1 MVNVE
6 ARLKVKG
13 KNFEIIVDVDK
24 AIQMK
29 KGMPVN
35 IENVLS
41 IDEIFSDHKKGLKV
55 SSADLQ
61 TAFGTSDV
69 RAVAEKIVKQ
79 GEILL
84 PAEYRK
90 KEQETR
96 VRQMIDFLVR
106 NAIDPITGNPHTET
120 RIMAAIEQAGINI
133 ENKPIEQQVTKV
145 LSKLKEIMPI
155 KIETKKLRVVIPAV
169 HTGRAYGVIQE
180 YKESE
185 NWLSNGDLACII
197 HIPAGLEMDFY
208 DKLNGV
214 THGSAVVEEVKE
226 K

>member
-6 ARLKVKG
+6 ARLKMKG
-13 KNFEIIVDVDK
+13 KNFEVIVDVDK
-24 AIQMK
+24 AVQMK
-29 KGMPVN
+29 KGLPVS
-35 IENVLS
+35 IENVLGV
-41 IDEIFSDHKKGLKV
+41 DEIFYDHKKGLKA

-61 TAFGTSDV
+61 TAFGTSDI
-69 RAVAEKIVKQ
+69 RQVAEKIVKQ

-96 VRQMIDFLVR
+96 VKQVIDFFVR
-106 NAIDPITGNPHTET
+106 NAVDPTTGRPHTET
-120 RIMAAIEQAGINI
+120 RIKAAIEQAGVNI
-133 ENKPIEQQVTKV
+133 ENKPIEQQINAI
-145 LSKLKEIMPI
+145 LSKLKEILPI
-155 KIETKKLRVVIPAV
+155 KIETKKLRVTVPAL
-169 HTGRAYGVIQE
+169 HTGKVYGLLQE

-185 NWLSNGDLACII
+185 NWLSNGDLSCMIN
-197 HIPAGLEMDFY
+197 IPAGLEMDFY

-214 THGSAVVEEVKE
+214 THGSAIVEEVKQ